1 VPYPFVKSKAIS
13 HQLID
18 NSAERPEGWSA
29 AFAEGV
35 QNVVLPGYT
44 ALSADDAHRAAG
56 QLLCRG
62 PIRVKKP
69 LAAGGRGQRT
79 MASAHELNEFLDT
92 ISPDDM
98 ALCGVVLET
107 QLCQVKTLSVGQITV
122 DGLSLT
128 YHGTQ
133 RIATDNAGRS
143 VYGGSDLTCVRGGW
157 DALGRVA
164 IAANVR
170 LALNQARRYDECTR
184 SFPGFIAS
192 RRNYDVGQGTDANGE
207 WRSGVFEAS
216 GRAGQHGR
224 TRSSRCFSPGSR
236 APNR

>member
-1 VPYPFVKSKAIS
+1 VKSKTIS
-13 HQLID
+13 HQLIE

-44 ALSADDAHRAAG
+44 AFSANDADCAAAR
-56 QLLCRG
+56 LLCRG

-79 MASAHELNEFLDT
+79 IASAHELNEFLDT

-107 QLCQVKTLSVGQITV
+107 QLGHVNTLSVGQITM
-122 DGLSLT
+122 DGLLLT

-133 RIATDNAGRS
+133 RVAIVNAGRS
-143 VYGGSDLTCVRGGW
+143 VYGGSNLTCVRGGW
-157 DALGRVA
+157 DALDRVP
-164 IAANVR
+164 ISTNVR
-170 LALNQARRYDECTR
+170 LAVNQARRYDKCTCAY
-184 SFPGFIAS
+184 PGVIAS
-192 RRNYDVGQGTDANGE
+192 RRNYDMG
-207 WRSGVFEAS
+207 
-216 GRAGQHGR
+216 
-224 TRSSRCFSPGSR
+224 
-236 APNR
+236 